1 MDDKRFGIEYEVALE
16 PEPHALQTLRQHAL
30 SEIAT
35 VIELRTAL
43 GEEPWRFLPELPT
56 LDEQVI
62 LDLYRERC
70 TLPGPAEARA
80 RAYHPAA
87 RPGAA
92 EQFEFE
98 MLRAIALEYP
108 ALSTTVWRLL
118 DRAPRLLGR
127 AG

>member
-16 PEPHALQTLRQHAL
+16 PEPPALQSLRQHAL
-30 SEIAT
+30 CEIAT

-62 LDLYRERC
+62 LGLYRDRC